1 MISDKPVRLA
11 PVATALVAT
20 AFGAASFLAP
30 GAAVGQGA
38 GLAQSLMTA
47 LAPHRAIYDLKL
59 AQTRG
64 RRPIQAVRG
73 RILYDFSGSACEG
86 YALRFRQMSELDSGE
101 GKAVMSDMRA
111 TSWEEGKAKSL
122 RFNSQSYMNDQLRE
136 QVDGFAE
143 RGKDSLGVRLT
154 KPGTR
159 TVDLGSNLVFP
170 TEHVRRIIAAARD
183 GATLLQAGVYDGSET
198 GEKVYDTLAVIGKPI
213 PPNEKKPTDASAKQS
228 SLAMLTRW
236 PVTVSYFD
244 RAEKNVDQT
253 PIYAVTFELYE
264 NGISRALLLD
274 YNDFVLSGEMTSLEI
289 QKSKPCP

>member
-1 MISDKPVRLA
+1 MTSLGA
-11 PVATALVAT
+11 PIKLILT
-20 AFGAASFLAP
+20 
-30 GAAVGQGA
+30 AAVAIAGGLLSNAAVVGQTANLG
-38 GLAQSLMTA
+38 QSLATV
-47 LAPHRAIYDLKL
+47 LAPHRAVYDLKL

-64 RRPIQAVRG
+64 RRPMQAVRG

-122 RFNSQSYMNDQLRE
+122 KFTSQSYLNDQLRE
-136 QVDGFAE
+136 TVDGFAE
-143 RGKDSLGVRLT
+143 RGKDGLGVRLT

-159 TVDLGSNLVFP
+159 SFDLNSNLVFP
-170 TEHVRRIIAAARD
+170 TEHVRRIIAAARE
-183 GATLLQAGVYDGSET
+183 GKTLLQAGVYDGSET
-198 GEKVYDTLAVIGKPI
+198 GEKVYDTLAVIGKAI
-213 PPNEKKPTDASAKQS
+213 APNEKKPTDASVKQS
-228 SLAMLTRW
+228 SLAAMTRW

-244 RAEKNVDQT
+244 RAEKNNDQT
-253 PIYAVTFELYE
+253 PVYAVSFELYE

-274 YNDFVLSGEMTSLEI
+274 YNDFVLSGEMASLEI